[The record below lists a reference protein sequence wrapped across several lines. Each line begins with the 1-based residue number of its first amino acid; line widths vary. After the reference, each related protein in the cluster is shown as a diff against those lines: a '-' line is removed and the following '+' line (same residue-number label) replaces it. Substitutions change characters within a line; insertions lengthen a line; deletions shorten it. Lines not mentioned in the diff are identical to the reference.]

1 MLWTEKYRPTRL
13 AQIVGQESFKLDAE
27 NWVLLKDMPNLL
39 LYGPAGTGKTAS
51 AYVLGYEILGKNMK
65 SNFYEINASDDR
77 KLDVIRGK
85 IKDIVSHATI
95 GDVPFKIIFLDEM
108 EGMTSDAQNALKR
121 IMERYSDHVRFIF
134 TSNDR
139 SKIVYPL
146 QSRCANYYFNT
157 VSNEAIM
164 NVVEYILKQENK
176 KIPPNEDLQA
186 FIGAYNGDI
195 RRVIVELQAALHSN
209 TSLKVQINK
218 SLDDYQSIL
227 ELIIDEKL
235 DSALEKMFEEIYSGK
250 TMKNICIGL
259 HDVIVN
265 GEMETRRKY
274 KLLGVIGETEWRSQT
289 MTPRVLAS
297 WMIAQTK

>member
-1 MLWTEKYRPTRL
+1 M
-13 AQIVGQESFKLDAE
+13 
-27 NWVLLKDMPNLL
+27 
-39 LYGPAGTGKTAS
+39 
-51 AYVLGYEILGKNMK
+51 
-65 SNFYEINASDDR
+65 
-77 KLDVIRGK
+77 
-85 IKDIVSHATI
+85 
-95 GDVPFKIIFLDEM
+95 
-108 EGMTSDAQNALKR
+108 
-121 IMERYSDHVRFIF
+121 
-134 TSNDR
+134 
-139 SKIVYPL
+139 
-146 QSRCANYYFNT
+146 
-157 VSNEAIM
+157 
-164 NVVEYILKQENK
+164 
-176 KIPPNEDLQA
+176 QA